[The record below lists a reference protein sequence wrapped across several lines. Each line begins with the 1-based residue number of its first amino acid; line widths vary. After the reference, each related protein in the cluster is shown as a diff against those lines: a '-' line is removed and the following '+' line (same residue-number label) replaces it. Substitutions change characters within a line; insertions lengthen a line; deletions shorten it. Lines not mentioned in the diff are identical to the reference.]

1 MKNFYKEP
9 ALKKYLSK
17 SDNPNIHLHGINRL
31 PFRMVVNAPSGS
43 GKSNMIVNLIE
54 LFSKG
59 DGTFSS
65 IEIFCRCRD
74 EPLYQFLHDK
84 SKGAIKIYEDLTEL
98 KDINSYDK
106 TENHLIVFDDLCL
119 EKNQSKI
126 SEYFLRGRKQGVSLI
141 YLSQS
146 YYQIPKMIRLNSNYL
161 VILKLGQKRN
171 LNMILSELSL
181 GVTKEQLIKIYGFAT
196 KNKFDVLLVDL
207 DEPDINKKFKR
218 NFLDIINDIE

>member
-17 SDNPNIHLHGINRL
+17 SDNPNIHLHGIDKL
-31 PFRMVVNAPSGS
+31 PFRIVCNAPSGS
-43 GKSNMIVNLIE
+43 GKSNWVVNLIE

-65 IEIFCRCRD
+65 IEIFCRCKD

-84 SKGAIKIYEDLTEL
+84 SKGAIKIYENLSEL
-98 KDINSYDK
+98 KDINTYDK
-106 TENHLIVFDDLCL
+106 TENHLIVFDDLVL
-119 EKNQSKI
+119 TKDQSKI
-126 SEYFLRGRKQGVSLI
+126 SEFFLRGRKQGVSLI

-171 LNMILSELSL
+171 LNMIMSELSL
-181 GVTKEQLIKIYGFAT
+181 GVTKEQLIKIYNYAT

-207 DEPDINKKFKR
+207 DQADINKKFRK
-218 NFLDIINDIE
+218 NFLDVIEDIE

>member
-1 MKNFYKEP
+1 MKNFYETRDV
-9 ALKKYLSK
+9 KKYLSTT
-17 SDNPNIHLHGINRL
+17 DNPNIHLHGINRL
-31 PFRMVVNAPSGS
+31 PFRIVCNAPSGS
-43 GKSNMIVNLIE
+43 GKSNFIVNLIE

-65 IEIFCRCRD
+65 IEIFCRCKD

-84 SKGAIKIYEDLTEL
+84 TKGGIKIYENLSEL
-98 KDINSYDK
+98 KDINTYDK
-106 TENHLIVFDDLCL
+106 TENHLIVFDDLVL
-119 EKNQSKI
+119 TKDQSKI

-161 VILKLGQKRN
+161 VILKLGQRRN
-171 LNMILSELSL
+171 LNMIMSELSL
-181 GVTKEQLIKIYGFAT
+181 GVTKDQLIKIYGFAT

-207 DEPDINKKFKR
+207 DEPDLNKKFKR
-218 NFLDIINDIE
+218 NFLDIIEDIE

>member
-31 PFRMVVNAPSGS
+31 AFRMVVNAPSGS

-59 DGTFSS
+59 EGTFST
-65 IEIFCRCRD
+65 IEIFCRCKD
-74 EPLYQFLHDK
+74 EPLYQYLADK
-84 SKGAIKIYEDLTEL
+84 TKGAIKIYENLTEL
-98 KDINSYDK
+98 KDINTYDK

-119 EKNQSKI
+119 EKDQSKI
-126 SEYFLRGRKQGVSLI
+126 SEFFLRGRKQGVSLI

-146 YYQIPKMIRLNSNYL
+146 FYQIPKMIRLNSNYL

-171 LNMILSELSL
+171 LNMIMSELSL
-181 GVTKEQLIKIYGFAT
+181 GVTKDQLLKIYNYAT
-196 KNKFDVLLVDL
+196 RDKFSVLIVDL
-207 DEPDINKKFKR
+207 DQADINKKFRK
-218 NFLDIINDIE
+218 NFLDVIEDIE

>member
-1 MKNFYKEP
+1 MKNFYETKEV
-9 ALKKYLSK
+9 KKYLSK
-17 SDNPNIHLHGINRL
+17 SDNPNIYLHGINRL
-31 PFRMVVNAPSGS
+31 PFRMIVNAPSGS
-43 GKSNMIVNLIE
+43 GKSNFVVNLID

-65 IEIFCRCRD
+65 IELFCRCKD
-74 EPLYQFLHDK
+74 EPLYQFLSDK
-84 SKGAIKIYEDLTEL
+84 TKGAIRIYEDLSEL
-98 KDINSYDK
+98 KDINTYDK

-126 SEYFLRGRKQGVSLI
+126 SEYFLRGRKHGVSLI

-171 LNMILSELSL
+171 LNMIMSELSL
-181 GVTKEQLIKIYGFAT
+181 GVTKDQLIKIYNFAT
-196 KNKFDVLLVDL
+196 KDKFSVLMVDL
-207 DEPDINKKFKR
+207 DEPNINMKFRK
-218 NFLDIINDIE
+218 NFLDIIEDIE

>member
-1 MKNFYKEP
+1 MKNFYETNDV
-9 ALKKYLSK
+9 KKYLSK
-17 SDNPNIHLHGINRL
+17 SDNPNVHLHGINRL

-59 DGTFSS
+59 EGTFST
-65 IEIFCRCRD
+65 IELFCRCKD
-74 EPLYQFLHDK
+74 EPLYQFLSDK
-84 SKGAIKIYEDLTEL
+84 TKGAIKIYEDLTEL
-98 KDINSYDK
+98 KNINTYDK
-106 TENHLIVFDDLCL
+106 TENHLVVFDDLVL
-119 EKNQSKI
+119 TKDQSKI
-126 SEYFLRGRKQGVSLI
+126 SEFFLRGRKQGISLI

-146 YYQIPKMIRLNSNYL
+146 YYAIPKMIRMNSNYL
-161 VILKLGQKRN
+161 VILRLGQKRN

-207 DEPDINKKFKR
+207 DQADINKKFRK

>member
-1 MKNFYKEP
+1 MKNFYETNDV
-9 ALKKYLSK
+9 KKYLSTT
-17 SDNPNIHLHGINRL
+17 DNPNIHLHGINRL
-31 PFRMVVNAPSGS
+31 PFRIVCNAPSGS
-43 GKSNMIVNLIE
+43 GKSNFIVNLIE
-54 LFSKG
+54 LFSKN

-84 SKGAIKIYEDLTEL
+84 TKGSIKIYENLSEL
-98 KDINSYDK
+98 KDINTYDK
-106 TENHLIVFDDLCL
+106 TENHLIVFDDLVL
-119 EKNQSKI
+119 TKDQSKI

-171 LNMILSELSL
+171 LNMIMSELSL
-181 GVTKEQLIKIYGFAT
+181 GVTKDQLIKIYNFAT
-196 KNKFDVLLVDL
+196 RDKFSVLIVDL
-207 DEPDINKKFKR
+207 DEPDLNKKFKR
-218 NFLDIINDIE
+218 NFLDIIEDIE

>member
-17 SDNPNIHLHGINRL
+17 TDNPNVHLHGINRL

-43 GKSNMIVNLIE
+43 GKSNFVVNLIE
-54 LFSKG
+54 LFSKN

-65 IEIFCRCRD
+65 IEIFCRCKD

-84 SKGAIKIYEDLTEL
+84 TKGGIKIYEDLSEL
-98 KDINSYDK
+98 KNINSYDK
-106 TENHLIVFDDLCL
+106 TENSLIVFDDLVL
-119 EKNQSKI
+119 TKDQSMI
-126 SEYFLRGRKQGVSLI
+126 SEFFLRGRKQGISLI

-171 LNMILSELSL
+171 LNMIMSELSL
-181 GVTKEQLIKIYGFAT
+181 GVTKDQLIKIYNYAT
-196 KNKFDVLLVDL
+196 KDKFSVLMIDL
-207 DEPDINKKFKR
+207 DEPNVNNKFRK
-218 NFLDIINDIE
+218 NFLDIIEDIE

>member
-59 DGTFSS
+59 EGTFSS

-74 EPLYQFLHDK
+74 EPLYQFLSDK
-84 SKGAIKIYEDLTEL
+84 TKNAIKINEDLTEL
-98 KDINSYDK
+98 KDINTYDK
-106 TENHLIVFDDLCL
+106 TENHLIVFDDLVL
-119 EKNQSKI
+119 TKDQSKI
-126 SEYFLRGRKQGVSLI
+126 CEFFLRGRKHGVSLI
-141 YLSQS
+141 
-146 YYQIPKMIRLNSNYL
+146 
-161 VILKLGQKRN
+161 
-171 LNMILSELSL
+171 
-181 GVTKEQLIKIYGFAT
+181 
-196 KNKFDVLLVDL
+196 
-207 DEPDINKKFKR
+207 
-218 NFLDIINDIE
+218 

>member
-1 MKNFYKEP
+1 MKNFYETKDV
-9 ALKKYLSK
+9 KKYLSTT
-17 SDNPNIHLHGINRL
+17 DNPNIHLHGINRL

-65 IEIFCRCRD
+65 IEIFCRCKD
-74 EPLYQFLHDK
+74 EPLYQYLADK
-84 SKGAIKIYEDLTEL
+84 TKGAIKIYEDLNEL
-98 KDINSYDK
+98 KNINTYDK
-106 TENHLIVFDDLCL
+106 TENHLIVFDDLVL
-119 EKNQSKI
+119 TKDQSKI

-181 GVTKEQLIKIYGFAT
+181 GVTKDQLIKIYNYAT
-196 KNKFDVLLVDL
+196 KDKFDVLMVDL
-207 DEPDINKKFKR
+207 DEPNINHKFRK
-218 NFLDIINDIE
+218 NFLNVIEDIE

>member
-31 PFRMVVNAPSGS
+31 PFRMIVNAPSGS
-43 GKSNMIVNLIE
+43 GKSNFIVNLIE

-74 EPLYQFLHDK
+74 EPLYQYLADK
-84 SKGAIKIYEDLTEL
+84 TKGGIKIYEDLNEL
-98 KDINSYDK
+98 KNINTYDK
-106 TENHLIVFDDLCL
+106 TENHLVIWDDLVL
-119 EKNQSKI
+119 TKDQSKI
-126 SEYFLRGRKQGVSLI
+126 SEFFLRGRKQGISLI

-146 YYQIPKMIRLNSNYL
+146 YYAIPKMIRMNSNYL
-161 VILKLGQKRN
+161 VILRLGQKRN
-171 LNMILSELSL
+171 LNMIMSELSL
-181 GVTKEQLIKIYGFAT
+181 GVTKEQLIKIYNYAT
-196 KNKFDVLLVDL
+196 KDKFDVLMVDL
-207 DEPDINKKFKR
+207 DEPNINHKFRK
-218 NFLDIINDIE
+218 NFLNVIEDIE

>member
-17 SDNPNIHLHGINRL
+17 SDNPNIHLHQINRL
-31 PFRMVVNAPSGS
+31 PFRIVCNAPSGS
-43 GKSNMIVNLIE
+43 GKSNWVVNLIE

-59 DGTFSS
+59 DGTFST
-65 IEIFCRCRD
+65 IEIFCRCKD
-74 EPLYQFLHDK
+74 EPLYQYLVDK
-84 SKGAIKIYEDLTEL
+84 TKGLIKIYENLSEL

-126 SEYFLRGRKQGVSLI
+126 SEFFLRGRKQGVSLI

-171 LNMILSELSL
+171 LNMIMSELSL
-181 GVTKEQLIKIYGFAT
+181 GVTKDQLIKIYNYAT
-196 KNKFDVLLVDL
+196 RDKFDVLLVDL
-207 DEPDINKKFKR
+207 DEPNINMKFRK
-218 NFLDIINDIE
+218 NFLDIVEDIE